1 MTEKIVLAYSG
12 GLDTSVAIRWLQEQY
27 NAEVAT
33 LTMDLGGNVDL
44 EAARLRALEIG
55 AVRAEVMDARE
66 EFVNEYVWP
75 ALQAGALY
83 EGVYPLA
90 TALGRPLI
98 AKHLVRIAQE
108 EGASGIAH
116 GCTGKGNDQVRF
128 DVSAAAL
135 APSIRVVA
143 PAREWGMTRD
153 DEIAYAQERNIPLDL
168 NKRSSYSVDE
178 NLWGRSIE
186 AGDLEDP
193 WVEPPEEAYAW
204 TVSAGEAPDAPH
216 YVEIRFA
223 SGVPVGIDGEEL
235 AGVSLIE
242 LLNETAGRHG
252 VGRIDHIENRL
263 VGIKSREIYEAPAGI
278 VLHQAHRALEQMC
291 LTKEQSPLQGAARA
305 GVRRPGLQRPVVHGS
320 PPRSGR
326 LRAQH
331 PTPRERHGARAAAQG
346 HRDRRGTSERRVA
359 LPARPRHVRRR
370 RLLRPSGIGWLHQDF
385 RAAGAHAGAGSRRG
399 LVASRERRS
408 LRTRRG
414 RDARPQQRC
423 RAQGSAALVSVHGI
437 VISIML
443 ATPAFAVMAL
453 ASGQLARADEFTGW
467 EYAVLSVGGIM
478 NFLGGRF
485 SQFLAIQAVGANL
498 TAPVRVLSAL
508 FGALLGV
515 TLLGEHVGLLRG
527 AGIGCSSRLR

>member
-27 NAEVAT
+27 HTDVAT

-55 AVRAEVMDARE
+55 AIRAEVMDARE
-66 EFVNEYVWP
+66 EFVSEYVWP

-108 EGASGIAH
+108 EGASGVAH

-153 DEIAYAQERNIPLDL
+153 DEIAYARERNIPLDL

-204 TVSAGEAPDAPH
+204 TVSAGEAPAAPH

-235 AGVSLIE
+235 AGIALIE

-291 LTKEQSPLQGAARA
+291 LTKEQSRFKERLAQEYADLVYNGLWFTAHRRDLDAY
-305 GVRRPGLQRPVVHGS
+305 VRSTQ
-320 PPRSGR
+320 
-326 LRAQH
+326 
-331 PTPRERHGARAAAQG
+331 
-346 HRDRRGTSERRVA
+346 
-359 LPARPRHVRRR
+359 RHVNGTVRV
-370 RLLRPSGIGWLHQDF
+370 RLHKGTATVVGRKSG
-385 RAAGAHAGAGSRRG
+385 
-399 LVASRERRS
+399 ES
-408 LRTRRG
+408 LYRH
-414 RDARPQQRC
+414 D
-423 RAQGSAALVSVHGI
+423 
-437 VISIML
+437 L
-443 ATPAFAVMAL
+443 ATYDAGDSYDHQA
-453 ASGQLARADEFTGW
+453 
-467 EYAVLSVGGIM
+467 SVGFIKIFG
-478 NFLGGRF
+478 L
-485 SQFLAIQAVGANL
+485 
-498 TAPVRVLSAL
+498 PVRTQAQVQ
-508 FGALLGV
+508 
-515 TLLGEHVGLLRG
+515 GED
-527 AGIGCSSRLR
+527 S